1 MMKAVIFLSQLNFI
15 NNVLIYSYILY
26 IGILTCALAQ
36 SSYGTDFYI
45 GIMRNYREQTEHVL
59 LYIMT
64 TSSSPVTFTVKNYNN
79 VIITAT
85 VTNITSV
92 NVNIPVSQ
100 VTLDSSY
107 SNRNKGIHVY
117 TNNEGLIS
125 VLVMN
130 YRHAS
135 IGEYVAY
142 PSQDIPDLNQYQY
155 YAVSIGAIP
164 DYTLSGVL
172 LTGVKNNTTVT
183 IIPTQTI
190 TVPENIQNPSSP
202 NVTITAGTPF
212 SITLHRMQTFLF
224 GALAVDIT
232 GTSIVSNKPLSVV
245 SGHECGNV
253 PSSYCCCQHI
263 TEQIP
268 PTVTWGRQFLLTPY
282 SGRSG
287 QYYKILAA
295 ENQTTFNVTC
305 DNGIVST
312 VYLSTSG
319 STITKY
325 STTNTYC
332 SIVSDKPILVNQL
345 GASYEV
351 DNIGDPVISMVPSIN
366 HYSEKIKF
374 VSPPISGSRPV
385 TSHYINIA
393 TTSQDTVLMDGSV
406 LSLTWNTIYNDNN
419 IIGYGA
425 QVQITDLNSH
435 TITSQS
441 KLSVLVYG
449 FGDFTGYSYSAG
461 VNLMQLTGKMIKF
474 SDNNHEKMCTVS
486 LLCVKIAFF
495 PQVHNKH
502 TL

>member
-1 MMKAVIFLSQLNFI
+1 MMKAVFFLSQLNFI
-15 NNVLIYSYILY
+15 NKVIVYFYILY
-26 IGILTCALAQ
+26 IGILACALAQ

-45 GIMRNYREQTEHVL
+45 GIMRNFREQTEYVW

-64 TSSSPVTFTVKNYNN
+64 TSSSPVSFTVENYIN
-79 VIITAT
+79 VIITGT
-85 VTNITSV
+85 VNNTASV
-92 NVNIPVSQ
+92 NVSIPVSQ

-117 TNNEGLIS
+117 TNNGGLIS
-125 VLVMN
+125 VLVIN
-130 YRHAS
+130 YQRAT
-135 IGEYVAY
+135 IGEYIAY
-142 PSQDIPDLNQYQY
+142 PSQDIADLNQYQY
-155 YAVSIGAIP
+155 YAVSIGAMP
-164 DYTLSGVL
+164 DYTLSEVL
-172 LTGVKNNTTVT
+172 LIGVKNNTIVT

-224 GALAVDIT
+224 GALAVDIS

-253 PSSYCCCQHI
+253 PSSSCCCQHL

-295 ENQTTFNVTC
+295 ENQTTFNFTC
-305 DNGIVST
+305 GNGIVST
-312 VYLSTSG
+312 VYLSTAG
-319 STITKY
+319 GTITKY

-345 GASYEV
+345 GASYDV
-351 DNIGDPVISMVPSIN
+351 DNIGDPVISMVPSIDQ
-366 HYSEKIKF
+366 YSEKITF
-374 VSPPISGSRPV
+374 ISPPISGSYPV

-393 TTSQDTVLMDGSV
+393 ATSQDTVLMDGSV

-449 FGDFTGYSYSAG
+449 FGYATGYSYSAG
-461 VNLMQLTGKMIKF
+461 VNLMQLTGKIEKF
-474 SDNNHEKMCTVS
+474 SDNN
-486 LLCVKIAFF
+486 
-495 PQVHNKH
+495 
-502 TL
+502 

>member
-1 MMKAVIFLSQLNFI
+1 MMKAVIFLSKLNFI
-15 NNVLIYSYILY
+15 YKVLIYPYTLY

-45 GIMRNYREQTEHVL
+45 GAMRNYLEVTEKL
-59 LYIMT
+59 WLYIMT
-64 TSSSPVTFTVKNYNN
+64 TSSSPVSFTVENYTN
-79 VIITAT
+79 VIVTGT
-85 VTNITSV
+85 VTNTGSV
-92 NVNIPVSQ
+92 NVSIPVSQ
-100 VTLDSSY
+100 VTLRSSY

-117 TNNEGLIS
+117 TNNGGLIS
-125 VLVMN
+125 VLVIN
-130 YRHAS
+130 YQDAT

-142 PSQDIPDLNQYQY
+142 PSQDIADLNQYQY

-172 LTGVKNNTTVT
+172 LIGVKNNTIVT
-183 IIPTQTI
+183 IIPTHNI
-190 TVPENIQNPSSP
+190 TVPENIQNPNSP

-253 PSSYCCCQHI
+253 PNSVAACEHI
-263 TEQIP
+263 IEQIP

-282 SGRSG
+282 GGRAR

-295 ENQTTFNVTC
+295 ENQTTFNFIC
-305 DNGIVST
+305 SKGIIST

-325 STTNTYC
+325 SSTNAYC

-345 GASYEV
+345 GPSHNA
-351 DNIGDPVISMVPSIN
+351 DGIGDPVISMIPSIDQ
-366 HYSEKIKF
+366 YSEKITF
-374 VSPPISGSRPV
+374 ISPPISGPYPV

-393 TTSQDTVLMDGSV
+393 ATSQDTVLMDGSV

-449 FGDFTGYSYSAG
+449 FGPSTGYSYSAG
-461 VNLMQLTGKMIKF
+461 VNLMQLTGKIEKF
-474 SDNNHEKMCTVS
+474 TDNN
-486 LLCVKIAFF
+486 
-495 PQVHNKH
+495 
-502 TL
+502 

>member
-1 MMKAVIFLSQLNFI
+1 M
-15 NNVLIYSYILY
+15 
-26 IGILTCALAQ
+26 TCALAQ
-36 SSYGTDFYI
+36 SSYGTDFYF
-45 GIMRNYREQTEHVL
+45 GIMRNYWGQTEHVW

-64 TSSSPVTFTVKNYNN
+64 TSSSPVSFTVENYNN

-117 TNNEGLIS
+117 TNNGGFIS
-125 VLVMN
+125 ILVIN
-130 YRHAS
+130 YQYGS

-142 PSQDIPDLNQYQY
+142 PSQDLADLNQYQY
-155 YAVSIGAIP
+155 YAVSTGTTV
-164 DYTLSGVL
+164 DHTLSEVL

-183 IIPTQTI
+183 IIPTQNV

-202 NVTITAGTPF
+202 DVTITAGTPF

-224 GALAVDIT
+224 GALAVDIS

-253 PSSYCCCQHI
+253 PSSPYCCCQHL

-268 PTVTWGRQFLLTPY
+268 PTETWGRQFLLTPY

-287 QYYKILAA
+287 QYYKILAS
-295 ENQTTFNVTC
+295 ENQTTFNFTC
-305 DNGIVST
+305 GNGNVST
-312 VYLSTSG
+312 VYLSISG
-319 STITKY
+319 NTITKY

-345 GASYEV
+345 GASYQV
-351 DNIGDPVISMVPSIN
+351 DNIGDPVISMIPSIDQ
-366 HYSEKIKF
+366 YSEKITF
-374 VSPPISGSRPV
+374 ISPPISGSYPV
-385 TSHYINIA
+385 TLHYINIA
-393 TTSQDTVLMDGSV
+393 ATSQDTVLMDGSV

-425 QVQITDLNSH
+425 QVQITDLKSH

-441 KLSVLVYG
+441 KLSILVYG
-449 FGDFTGYSYSAG
+449 FGYAIGYSYSAG
-461 VNLMQLTGKMIKF
+461 VNLMQLTGKIIKS
-474 SDNNHEKMCTVS
+474 SDKN
-486 LLCVKIAFF
+486 VKSI
-495 PQVHNKH
+495 H
-502 TL
+502 TNTYAYKLHCI

>member
-1 MMKAVIFLSQLNFI
+1 M
-15 NNVLIYSYILY
+15 
-26 IGILTCALAQ
+26 TCAFAQ

-45 GIMRNYREQTEHVL
+45 GAMRNYREETENL
-59 LYIMT
+59 WLYIMT
-64 TSSSPVTFTVKNYNN
+64 TSSSPVSFTVENYTNF
-79 VIITAT
+79 ITTGT
-85 VTNITSV
+85 VTNTASV
-92 NVNIPVSQ
+92 NVSIPVSQ
-100 VTLDSSY
+100 VTLRSNY

-117 TNNEGLIS
+117 TNNGGLIS
-125 VLVMN
+125 VLVIN
-130 YRHAS
+130 YLRAS
-135 IGEYVAY
+135 IGEYFAY
-142 PSQDIPDLNQYQY
+142 PSQDIADLNQYQY

-164 DYTLSGVL
+164 DYTLSEVL
-172 LTGVKNNTTVT
+172 LIGVKNNTTVT

-224 GALAVDIT
+224 GALAVDIS

-253 PSSYCCCQHI
+253 PDSVAACEHI

-287 QYYKILAA
+287 QYYKVLAA
-295 ENQTTFNVTC
+295 ENQTTFNFTC
-305 DNGIVST
+305 VNGIVST

-332 SIVSDKPILVNQL
+332 SIISDKPILVNQL
-345 GASYEV
+345 GPSHNA
-351 DNIGDPVISMVPSIN
+351 DNSGDPVISMVPSIDQ
-366 HYSEKIKF
+366 YSEKITF
-374 VSPPISGSRPV
+374 VSIPISGPIPV

-393 TTSQDTVLMDGSV
+393 ATSQDTVLMDGSV
-406 LSLTWNTIYNDNN
+406 LSLAWNTIYNDDN

-425 QVQITDLNSH
+425 QVQITDFNSH

-441 KLSVLVYG
+441 KLSLLVYG
-449 FGDFTGYSYSAG
+449 FGYATGYSYSAG
-461 VNLMQLTGKMIKF
+461 VNLMQLTGKIIKF
-474 SDNNHEKMCTVS
+474 CNNKIVSILMYFTV
-486 LLCVKIAFF
+486 
-495 PQVHNKH
+495 
-502 TL
+502 

>member
-1 MMKAVIFLSQLNFI
+1 M
-15 NNVLIYSYILY
+15 
-26 IGILTCALAQ
+26 TCALAQ

-45 GIMRNYREQTEHVL
+45 GIMRNYREQTEHVW

-64 TSSSPVTFTVKNYNN
+64 TSSSPVSFTVENYTN
-79 VIITAT
+79 VIITGT
-85 VTNITSV
+85 VNNTASV
-92 NVNIPVSQ
+92 NVSIPVNQ
-100 VTLDSSY
+100 VTLRSSY

-125 VLVMN
+125 VLVIN
-130 YRHAS
+130 YQSAS
-135 IGEYVAY
+135 IGEYIAY
-142 PSQDIPDLNQYQY
+142 PSQDIADLNQYQY
-155 YAVSIGAIP
+155 YAVSTGAIP
-164 DYTLSGVL
+164 DYTLSEVL
-172 LTGVKNNTTVT
+172 LIGVKNNTIVT

-202 NVTITAGTPF
+202 NVTITAGTSF

-224 GALAVDIT
+224 GALAVDIS

-253 PSSYCCCQHI
+253 PDSVAYCEHL

-282 SGRSG
+282 GNRSG

-295 ENQTTFNVTC
+295 DNQTTLNFTC
-305 DNGIVST
+305 GNGIVST
-312 VYLSTSG
+312 VYLSISG

-325 STTNTYC
+325 STTNAYC
-332 SIVSDKPILVNQL
+332 SIVSDKPVLVNQL
-345 GASYEV
+345 GAGHNA
-351 DNIGDPVISMVPSIN
+351 DNIGDPVISMIPSIDQ
-366 HYSEKIKF
+366 YSERITF
-374 VSPPISGSRPV
+374 ISPPISGSYPV

-393 TTSQDTVLMDGSV
+393 ATSQDTVLMDGSV

-419 IIGYGA
+419 IIGYGT

-441 KLSVLVYG
+441 KLSILVYG
-449 FGDFTGYSYSAG
+449 FGGVTGYSYSAG
-461 VNLMQLTGKMIKF
+461 MNLMQLTGKIEKF
-474 SDNNHEKMCTVS
+474 SDNN
-486 LLCVKIAFF
+486 
-495 PQVHNKH
+495 
-502 TL
+502 

>member
-1 MMKAVIFLSQLNFI
+1 MKAVIFLSELNIF
-15 NNVLIYSYILY
+15 NKVLNYSYTLY

-45 GIMRNYREQTEHVL
+45 GAMRNFGEVTENL
-59 LYIMT
+59 RLYIMT
-64 TSSSPVTFTVKNYNN
+64 TSSLPVSFTVENYTN
-79 VIITAT
+79 VIITGT
-85 VTNITSV
+85 VTNTASV
-92 NVNIPVSQ
+92 NVSISVSQ

-117 TNNEGLIS
+117 TNNGGLIS

-130 YRHAS
+130 YQ
-135 IGEYVAY
+135 IGTVGEYVAY
-142 PSQDIPDLNQYQY
+142 PSQELGDLNQYQY
-155 YAVSIGAIP
+155 YAVSTESIV
-164 DYTLSGVL
+164 DYTLSEVL
-172 LTGVKNNTTVT
+172 LIGVKNNTIVT
-183 IIPTQTI
+183 IIPAHTI

-202 NVTITAGTPF
+202 NVTIIAGTPF

-224 GALAVDIT
+224 GALDVDIT

-253 PSSYCCCQHI
+253 PSNLAACEHL

-282 SGRSG
+282 GSRSG

-295 ENQTTFNVTC
+295 ENQTTFNFIC
-305 DNGIVST
+305 GNGSVST

-319 STITKY
+319 STTTKY
-325 STTNTYC
+325 SSTNAYC

-345 GASYEV
+345 GASYQV
-351 DNIGDPVISMVPSIN
+351 DNNGDPVISMIPSIDQ
-366 HYSEKIKF
+366 YSEKITF
-374 VSPPISGSRPV
+374 VSIAIPGPYPV

-393 TTSQDTVLMDGSV
+393 ATSQDTVLMDGTM
-406 LSLTWNTIYNDNN
+406 LPLTWNTIYNDNK
-419 IIGYGA
+419 IIGYGT

-441 KLSVLVYG
+441 KISVLVYG
-449 FGDFTGYSYSAG
+449 FGYGTGYSYSAG
-461 VNLMQLTGKMIKF
+461 VNLIQLTGKIINF
-474 SDNNHEKMCTVS
+474 SNNQIVYIYTS
-486 LLCVKIAFF
+486 L
-495 PQVHNKH
+495 HN
-502 TL
+502 

>member
-1 MMKAVIFLSQLNFI
+1 MMKAVIFLSKLNIF
-15 NNVLIYSYILY
+15 NKVFIYSYTLY

-45 GIMRNYREQTEHVL
+45 GIMRNFREETEHVW

-64 TSSSPVTFTVKNYNN
+64 TSSSPVFFTVENYTN
-79 VIITAT
+79 VIVTRT
-85 VTNITSV
+85 VPNTGSV
-92 NVNIPVSQ
+92 NVSIPVSQ

-125 VLVMN
+125 VLVIN
-130 YRHAS
+130 YKIRS

-142 PSQDIPDLNQYQY
+142 PSQDIANLNQYQY
-155 YAVSIGAIP
+155 YAVSTESLA
-164 DYTLSGVL
+164 DFTLSGVL
-172 LTGVKNNTTVT
+172 LIGVKNNTIVT
-183 IIPTQTI
+183 IIPAHTI

-224 GALAVDIT
+224 GALDVDIT

-253 PSSYCCCQHI
+253 PNSVPFCEHL

-282 SGRSG
+282 DNRSG

-295 ENQTTFNVTC
+295 ENQTTFNFTC
-305 DNGIVST
+305 GNGNAST

-325 STTNTYC
+325 SSTNVYC

-345 GASYEV
+345 GAGHRV
-351 DNIGDPVISMVPSIN
+351 DNIGDPVISMIPSIDQ
-366 HYSEKIKF
+366 YSEKITF
-374 VSPPISGSRPV
+374 ISPPISGPYPV
-385 TSHYINIA
+385 MSHYINIA
-393 TTSQDTVLMDGSV
+393 ATSQDTVLMDGSV

-435 TITSQS
+435 TIISQS
-441 KLSVLVYG
+441 KLSILVYG
-449 FGDFTGYSYSAG
+449 FGYGTGYSYSAG
-461 VNLMQLTGKMIKF
+461 VNLMQLTGKTIKCC
-474 SDNNHEKMCTVS
+474 DNN
-486 LLCVKIAFF
+486 
-495 PQVHNKH
+495 
-502 TL
+502 

>member
-1 MMKAVIFLSQLNFI
+1 MMKAVIFLSQLNFV
-15 NNVLIYSYILY
+15 NKVLIYSYILY

-45 GIMRNYREQTEHVL
+45 GAMRNFREQTQHVW

-64 TSSSPVTFTVKNYNN
+64 TSSSPVSFTVENYTN
-79 VIITAT
+79 VIITGT
-85 VTNITSV
+85 VNHKSSV
-92 NVNIPVSQ
+92 NVSIPVSQ

-117 TNNEGLIS
+117 TNNGGLIS
-125 VLVMN
+125 VLVIN
-130 YRHAS
+130 YQSAT

-142 PSQDIPDLNQYQY
+142 PSQDIANLNQYQY
-155 YAVSIGAIP
+155 YAVSTRSIV
-164 DYTLSGVL
+164 DYTLSEVL
-172 LTGVKNNTTVT
+172 LIGVKNNTIVT
-183 IIPTQTI
+183 IIPTQNV

-224 GALAVDIT
+224 GALAVDIS

-253 PSSYCCCQHI
+253 PDSVAACEHI

-295 ENQTTFNVTC
+295 EDQTTFNFTC
-305 DNGIVST
+305 GNGNVST

-325 STTNTYC
+325 STTNVYC

-345 GASYEV
+345 GAGHSV
-351 DNIGDPVISMVPSIN
+351 DNIGDPVISMIPSIDQ
-366 HYSEKIKF
+366 YSEKMIF
-374 VSPPISGSRPV
+374 ISPPISGSYPV
-385 TSHYINIA
+385 TSHVHYINIA
-393 TTSQDTVLMDGSV
+393 ATSQDTVLMDGSV
-406 LSLTWNTIYNDNN
+406 LLLTWNTIYNDNN

-441 KLSVLVYG
+441 KLTVLVYG
-449 FGDFTGYSYSAG
+449 FGAATGYSYSAG
-461 VNLMQLTGKMIKF
+461 VNLMQLTGKIEKF
-474 SDNNHEKMCTVS
+474 SDNN
-486 LLCVKIAFF
+486 L
-495 PQVHNKH
+495 QNKYI
-502 TL
+502 LRYVR